1 MKKILALALSLTMV
15 FGLAACN
22 SGGGSSSAAESSKTE
37 ESSKPDEK
45 SSEAEESSEPEESVS
60 GSEAEESSAPEEDV
74 KEAGDT
80 LNLFTWEGMFPQE
93 VLDDFTDETG
103 IKINYVNFDF
113 DENMLSKLQTEKG
126 GTYDLIIADDY
137 IIETTISEGLAAKLD
152 TDKLENYDNINP
164 LYQGQFFD
172 PNDEYTVP
180 YGSGVQTIVYNP
192 ALTDVEIKGYAD
204 LFDPALAD
212 SVGIIGNSRV
222 IDGIGLK
229 ILGESYNTENVPVIE
244 EAGEKMLELAPNIRL
259 IKDDNLQDDM
269 ISGEISAAVMYTSQ
283 VTTAMI
289 EDPELVVVYPE
300 EGLGFGIM
308 GSFIPVNAPNPEG
321 AYAFMDYIL
330 RPEVSAECFEFLG
343 YYCTNQ
349 AADELIADE
358 YKSFLTLPAGFTADK
373 MEMIGNINAEALEA
387 HEKIWT
393 AFKTACGQE

>member
-1 MKKILALALSLTMV
+1 MKKILTLLLSLTLV
-15 FGLAACN
+15 FTLAACTTN
-22 SGGGSSSAAESSKTE
+22 TGSSGSSEESSSKAD
-37 ESSKPDEK
+37 ESSKP
-45 SSEAEESSEPEESVS
+45 EESSEPEESN
-60 GSEAEESSAPEEDV
+60 EPEESASSEKEEDSASS
-74 KEAGDT
+74 EDTGAAGDV
-80 LNLFTWEGMFPQE
+80 LNLFTWEGMFPQD
-93 VLDDFTDETG
+93 VLDDFTAETG

-137 IIETTISEGLAAKLD
+137 IIETTIGEGLAAKLD
-152 TDKLENYDNINP
+152 TAKLENYGNINP
-164 LYQGQFFD
+164 LFQGQFFD
-172 PNDEYTVP
+172 PNNEYTVP

-204 LFDPALAD
+204 LFDPSLAD
-212 SVGIIGNSRV
+212 SVGIIANYRV

-229 ILGESYNTENVPVIE
+229 MLGESYNTENVPVIE
-244 EAGEKMLELAPNIRL
+244 EAGAKMLELAPNIRL

-269 ISGEISAAVMYTSQ
+269 ISGEVSAAVMYTSQ
-283 VTTAMI
+283 VTTSMI
-289 EDPELVVVYPE
+289 ENPELVVVYPE

-330 RPEVSAECFEFLG
+330 RPEVSAKCFEFLG

-349 AADELIADE
+349 AADELISEE
-358 YKSFLTLPAGFTADK
+358 YQSFLTLPSRFTADQ
-373 MEMIGNINAEALEA
+373 MEMIGNINAEAQEA
-387 HEKIWT
+387 HEKAWT